1 MIDTSIQA
9 YGLQETLKE
18 LNKVQPALR
27 RQLTK
32 DAQQVA
38 KPFIDEIGK
47 HLVNKPPL
55 SGMKYKWHYQGRK
68 DRARILPAR
77 WSTIDNAKIKINT
90 RGARNRNAQRGA
102 RYETLTVFAVQWN
115 SRILN
120 VMEFAGKG
128 KVNRT
133 RDGWRNVGDNFVD
146 QLANKQAL
154 GGIYR
159 AIDHDPRVMNSLEEE
174 MVRTIDDAVS
184 VINQK
189 VSVR

>member
-1 MIDTSIQA
+1 MIDTKIEA
-9 YGLQETLKE
+9 YGLKETLKE

-27 RQLTK
+27 RQLTR
-32 DAQQVA
+32 DAQEVA
-38 KPFIDEIGK
+38 KPFIEEINR
-47 HLVNKPPL
+47 HIVDKPPL

-77 WSTIDNAKIKINT
+77 WSTIDNAKVKINT
-90 RGARNRNAQRGA
+90 RGARNRNAQQGA
-102 RYETLTVFAVQWN
+102 RYETLTVFAVRWN

-128 KVNRT
+128 KLNRS
-133 RDGWRNVGDNFVD
+133 RDGWHNVSDNFVD
-146 QLANKQAL
+146 QLRNKQAL

-174 MVRTIDDAVS
+174 MIRTINDAVS